1 MAKIQLKSDNI
12 NPFGGLFS
20 ILNQFDRSGLRAV
33 IDRHLGR
40 RGMTKAA
47 FTYGDVFAS
56 MFGSYLCGGDCI
68 EDVMEIKPFWDDRD
82 NIRIYSSDVILRT
95 LRSLSED
102 SISYESSQKK
112 SYAFNVNEKM
122 NSLLLKCLAAT
133 GQLNPGDCVNL
144 DFDHQFIAADKKDAK
159 YSYKKADGYFPGVAS
174 IGGLIVGVENR
185 DGNAN
190 VKFRQADTL
199 ERLFSRLERQSR
211 VVIQNFRADCGSF
224 SEEVIKTVSASLR
237 PLLHPCKQLPV
248 KTCLVYGAYGLD
260 RNKHRG
266 PAVRRHV
273 LQVRQHASGNGPEAR
288 GPAYAHHRRM
298 S

>member
-20 ILNQFDRSGLRAV
+20 ILNIFNRSGLRSV
-33 IDRHLGR
+33 IDQHLGR
-40 RGMTKAA
+40 RDMTKAD
-47 FTYGDVFAS
+47 FTHGDVFAS
-56 MFGSYLCGGDCI
+56 MFGSYLCGGDRI
-68 EDVMEIKPFWDDRD
+68 KDVMEIKPFWNNRD
-82 NIRIYSSDVILRT
+82 NIRICSSDVILRT

-122 NSLLLKCLAAT
+122 NSLLLKCLAVT

-159 YSYKKADGYFPGVAS
+159 YSYKKEDSYFPGVAS

-185 DGNAN
+185 NGNA
-190 VKFRQADTL
+190 KFRQADTL
-199 ERLFSRLERQSR
+199 ERLFSRLEGQSR

-224 SEEVIKTVSASLR
+224 SEEIIRTVSAHCS
-237 PLLHPCKQLPV
+237 HFYPCK
-248 KTCLVYGAYGLD
+248 
-260 RNKHRG
+260 
-266 PAVRRHV
+266 
-273 LQVRQHASGNGPEAR
+273 
-288 GPAYAHHRRM
+288 
-298 S
+298 